1 MWKFSLKRK
10 PGQRNLNTSIVGN
23 FFISLLCGCTWTC
36 DSFHQGTCTL
46 CPHNLSSSPD
56 PPINLIKIRA
66 QQCSFCSLLFQ
77 NKSHQCVIMDFSLY
91 DEDGEK
97 NTYKNTLV
105 DWENL
110 LPWWERSMDHTG
122 QYAVTI
128 VTTFSFCGR
137 QQVKLF
143 LFFILNYIQHE
154 YLYYFFQVGGLQ
166 MMVGLNYNM
175 QEVWGH
181 SGPGFC

>member
-1 MWKFSLKRK
+1 
-10 PGQRNLNTSIVGN
+10 
-23 FFISLLCGCTWTC
+23 
-36 DSFHQGTCTL
+36 
-46 CPHNLSSSPD
+46 
-56 PPINLIKIRA
+56 
-66 QQCSFCSLLFQ
+66 
-77 NKSHQCVIMDFSLY
+77 
-91 DEDGEK
+91 
-97 NTYKNTLV
+97 
-105 DWENL
+105 
-110 LPWWERSMDHTG
+110 MDHTG

-175 QEVWGH
+175 QEV
-181 SGPGFC
+181 